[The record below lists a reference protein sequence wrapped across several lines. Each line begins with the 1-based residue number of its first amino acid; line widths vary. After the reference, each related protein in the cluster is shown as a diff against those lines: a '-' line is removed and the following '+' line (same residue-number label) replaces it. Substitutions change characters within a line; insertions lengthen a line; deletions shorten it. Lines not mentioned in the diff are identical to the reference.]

1 MKRRLLISMLCLSLA
16 SMAPAPL
23 SACAMLMASPTDC
36 APAQAVPDPTASHCE
51 QAAAS
56 KGTNQKQL
64 QAAASELPCC
74 KLTAAPV
81 PDAGAGLGKVNFT
94 QAAAWPESGPQ
105 AIAGHALERP
115 ISQTDLEQF
124 TSPPDRQPLLCTF
137 LI

>member
-16 SMAPAPL
+16 GLAPAPL

-36 APAQAVPDPTASHCE
+36 APAPAESAPTASHCE
-51 QAAAS
+51 QAVSA
-56 KGTNQKQL
+56 KGTNQDTL
-64 QAAASELPCC
+64 RANASELPCC
-74 KLTAAPV
+74 TSKAAPV

-94 QAAAWPESGPQ
+94 QASASPESGPQ